1 MPLRNGSGRLLLLDE
16 ISELFEELFVVFDD
30 EVPFEE
36 LLLLEE
42 PLLLDLFSS
51 FELVDEE
58 LVLLVLLV

>member
-51 FELVDEE
+51 FELEDEE
-58 LVLLVLLV
+58 SVLLVLLV